1 MKQLINSKSKYQ
13 IPNKFSNPKFQKGF
27 SLLEILV
34 VISII
39 GILLAVAVS
48 SYSNAQKKS
57 RDARRRTDLKAIQQ
71 AAEQYYSV
79 CGYKY
84 PTGLGTQPIFCASP
98 STLIMPT
105 EKIPFDPLNIS
116 PYPCLTSTTCN
127 STGFTICNTTEVEPT
142 NCVTN
147 QQ

>member
-1 MKQLINSKSKYQ
+1 MKEKAKVKVRKSKAMT
-13 IPNKFSNPKFQKGF
+13 GF

-48 SYSNAQKKS
+48 SYSNAQRKS

-84 PTGLGTQPIFCASP
+84 PTGLGTQPIFCSSP
-98 STLIMPT
+98 SLMIMPT

-116 PYPCLTSTTCN
+116 PYPCLTGTTCG
-127 STGFTICNTTEVEPT
+127 STGFTLCNTTEVEPT